1 MEFRNKLYCI
11 TGKLKS
17 FPCKKCAWEEIIN
30 RGGYVSKDLTQT
42 CDYLVLGALGS
53 KDYAFGNK
61 GTKQL
66 KAEEWQKNNQSPIK
80 IITESY
86 FCDSLEASD
95 IVEEKGKLIN
105 NSGCFSEIYSSRYEE
120 ITINSSTFKYDEIIH
135 KKLENINQLFR
146 FKFFSYVKQDEYIYL
161 WDKLKVFENILTG
174 SNFKSKIEVEGF
186 PARWILAENDN
197 SAKLYSIYIKFLILI
212 DSDIVQNKA
221 KSLPIEILNILSLLN
236 VSGDVKVRYW
246 NETSKYAKYFINQ
259 ISASPAK
266 CPNKD
271 LITRTLQGNQGTN
284 R

>member
-1 MEFRNKLYCI
+1 MEFKNKLYCI

-17 FPCKKCAWEEIIN
+17 FPCKKSAWEEIIN

-53 KDYAFGNK
+53 IDYAFDHK
-61 GTKQL
+61 GTKQT
-66 KAEEWQKNNQSPIK
+66 KAEEWIQNKQSSIK
-80 IITESY
+80 IITESC

-105 NSGCFSEIYSSRYEE
+105 NSSCFSEILSSRYEE
-120 ITINSSTFKYDEIIH
+120 ITINSCTFKYDEIIH
-135 KKLENINQLFR
+135 KKLKNINQLFR
-146 FKFFSYVKQDEYIYL
+146 FKFFSYVNQGEYIYL
-161 WDKLKVFENILTG
+161 WDKLKVFENILAD
-174 SNFKSKIEVEGF
+174 SNFKSKIEIEGF
-186 PARWILAENDN
+186 PARWIIPENDN

-212 DSDIVQNKA
+212 DSDIVLNKT

-259 ISASPAK
+259 ISVSPAK
-266 CPNKD
+266 CPNRD
-271 LITRTLQGNQGTN
+271 PITRTSQGNQDMN